1 MNYSIFD
8 VDGTILDS
16 MEVWNNLAS
25 QYVQSLG
32 MVPEKNLDEIV
43 SDMSL
48 EQSATYLKNHYK
60 INKQEERIIS
70 EVLNFISDFYECEVN
85 LMPRFKEFISH
96 YDSIN
101 VIGTSCDEELVKI
114 ALNRLGVLNYFEDII
129 TCSKVNKSKDDPDFY
144 LACAQVLKQ
153 RPEDIVV
160 FEDADYC
167 IDVAR
172 KVGFKV
178 VKIKDWRD
186 LNKKCI
192 NNCGK

>member
-16 MEVWNNLAS
+16 MEVWNTLAS

-70 EVLNFISDFYECEVN
+70 EVLNFISDFYEYEVN
-85 LMPRFKEFISH
+85 LMPGFKEFISH

>member
-16 MEVWNNLAS
+16 MEVWNTLAS

-32 MVPEKNLDEIV
+32 MVPEKNLDELV

-70 EVLNFISDFYECEVN
+70 EVLNFISDFYEYEVN
-85 LMPRFKEFISH
+85 LMPGFKEFISH

-114 ALNRLGVLNYFEDII
+114 ALNRLAVLNYFEDII
-129 TCSKVNKSKDDPDFY
+129 TCSKVNKSKNDPDFY

-178 VKIKDWRD
+178 IKIKDWRD
-186 LNKKCI
+186 LNEKCI
-192 NNCGK
+192 NDCGK